1 MQIRRS
7 LRWRV
12 AAGVA
17 LFTILVV
24 TVHASILFVATQ
36 NQEKRFIE
44 HYVAHEM
51 QEVVETYGRNPNFKP
66 SQVFEFRIFIL
77 PSGTSWTS
85 LPQYLRP
92 LGIGVHHVHGDDVDW
107 HVQVLD
113 NDGVRFIVAY
123 DVHFHDVRLHEFAA
137 LLVLSVATAALV
149 SLWLGYWLAG
159 MLTRPVS
166 ALAQRVSSL
175 KQGPPLP
182 LAKSFGDEEVQSLAA
197 AFDGYVSRLNETLL
211 REREFTANVSH
222 ELRSPLQA
230 LRTACELLVQDPA
243 LSGASRDRVLR
254 TQRVVE
260 RMAAIVQALLFLARV
275 EERADVEDIGLR
287 DCVDEVVEP
296 LRERIAGKAISLDVD
311 IEPRARVRAN
321 RTALYMVLANL
332 VRNAIDYTD
341 AGRVRVQQR
350 GERVVVEDSGCG
362 IPEAE
367 LPKIFDRFYRANKGA
382 DGFGVGLA
390 IVKQLCDR
398 YGWELAVQS
407 TAGTGTRIT
416 LDFAP
421 ANSH

>member
-24 TVHASILFVATQ
+24 TVHAAVLYYATR
-36 NQEKRFIE
+36 NQEQHFIE
-44 HYVAHEM
+44 HYVSHEM
-51 QEVVETYGRNPNFKP
+51 QEVVESYGRNPNIRP
-66 SQVFEFRIFIL
+66 SQVFGFRIFIL
-77 PSGTSWTS
+77 RRGTEWTK

-92 LGIGVHHVHGDDVDW
+92 LGAGVHRVHGDDADW
-107 HVQVLD
+107 HVQIF
-113 NDGVRFIVAY
+113 DGDGARFIVAY

-137 LLVLSVATAALV
+137 LLVLSVAIAAVL
-149 SLWLGYWLAG
+149 SLGLGYWLAG

-175 KQGPPLP
+175 TQGPAPP
-182 LAKSFGDEEVQSLAA
+182 LAKSFGDEEVQTLAA
-197 AFDGYVSRLNETLL
+197 AFDGYVARLNETLL

-230 LRTACELLVQDPA
+230 MRTACELLLQDPA
-243 LSGASRDRVLR
+243 LTGASRDRLLR
-254 TQRVVE
+254 TLRVVE
-260 RMAAIVQALLFLARV
+260 RMTAIVQALLFLARV
-275 EERADVEDIGLR
+275 EERAEVEDIGLR
-287 DCVDEVVEP
+287 DCVEEVVEP
-296 LRERIAGKAISLDVD
+296 LRERIAGKAIALDVD
-311 IEPRARVRAN
+311 IDPQARVRAN

-341 AGRVRVQQR
+341 AGRVRVQHA
-350 GERVVVEDSGCG
+350 GECVTVEDSGCG
-362 IPEAE
+362 IAEAE
-367 LPKIFDRFYRANKGA
+367 LPKIFERFHRANKGA

-398 YGWELAVQS
+398 YGWRLSVQS
-407 TAGTGTRIT
+407 SAGVGTRIA
-416 LDFAP
+416 LDFAS
-421 ANSH
+421 AGSR